1 MLNEG
6 SESLKG
12 AHRTYLALPVSLSDI
27 WFSFDSRGLN
37 YHCCVVGTRTLIQEE
52 GVSRKRIEKGTFLN
66 IWH

>member
-6 SESLKG
+6 SEGLKG

-27 WFSFDSRGLN
+27 WFCDSCGLN
-37 YHCCVVGTRTLIQEE
+37 YHCCIAGTRTLIQEE
-52 GVSRKRIEKGTFLN
+52 EIRRKRIEKGIFLN